1 MFEQCP
7 DLLTIKDLQQI
18 LHIGRNRAYDLI
30 RSGEVRSFKIGT
42 TFRIPKASVVAY
54 VERKC
59 YNGNAVDGCAVTSM
73 EVVL

>member
-30 RSGEVRSFKIGT
+30 RSGEVQSFKIGT

-54 VERKC
+54 VARKC
-59 YNGNAVDGCAVTSM
+59 YNGGAVDGCAVASM